1 MENAM
6 RILFMILGFGS
17 LGVLLTV
24 ADSSAMGKG
33 GGGGGGKSPDS
44 IVICEGQ
51 EGIFRA
57 INANAPAGF
66 SVDICATVGCSDCIR
81 SLENQGCNVVK
92 TDIWPGDSGGDLPP
106 GSSVGGSAGRSD
118 PRVTFLLSCEQP

>member
-1 MENAM
+1 M
-6 RILFMILGFGS
+6 RILFLVLGFGL

-24 ADSSAMGKG
+24 AESGAMGKG
-33 GGGGGGKSPDS
+33 GGKAPDS

-51 EGIFRA
+51 EGTFRA
-57 INANAPAGF
+57 INGNAPAGF
-66 SVDICATVGCSDCIR
+66 SLDVCATVDCSDCIR

-92 TDIWPGDSGGDLPP
+92 TDISPGDSGGDLPP